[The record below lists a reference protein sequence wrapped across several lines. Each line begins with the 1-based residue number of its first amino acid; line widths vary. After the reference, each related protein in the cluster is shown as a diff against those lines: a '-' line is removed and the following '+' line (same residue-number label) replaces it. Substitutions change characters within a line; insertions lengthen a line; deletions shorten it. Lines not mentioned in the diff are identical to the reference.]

1 MKDDSFREGAQLH
14 PFHAHVLSIEKIKIY
29 IGKAK
34 KRNVHIKNFKIYR
47 SETHINNIM
56 FNKIILSN
64 IIVVIF
70 CDSK

>member
-47 SETHINNIM
+47 SETYNNIM

-64 IIVVIF
+64 IIVVIYF
-70 CDSK
+70 IDNK